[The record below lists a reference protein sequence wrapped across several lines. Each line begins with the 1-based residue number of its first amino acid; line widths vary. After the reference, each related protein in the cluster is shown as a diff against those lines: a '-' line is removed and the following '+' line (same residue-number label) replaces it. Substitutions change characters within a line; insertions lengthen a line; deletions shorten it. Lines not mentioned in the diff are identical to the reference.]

1 LPLLCHATVS
11 FSFTVIVDGLNLKSS
26 IETSLVAARAG
37 VHIEVNTT
45 RLSTSSARR
54 TARQ

>member
-1 LPLLCHATVS
+1 MLCHATVS